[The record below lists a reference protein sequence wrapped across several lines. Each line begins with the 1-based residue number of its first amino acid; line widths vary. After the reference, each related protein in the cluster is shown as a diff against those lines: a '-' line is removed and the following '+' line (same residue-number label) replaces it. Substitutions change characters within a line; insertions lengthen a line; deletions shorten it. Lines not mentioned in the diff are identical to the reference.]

1 MKLSEN
7 LRKEYREILN
17 KNGVAERE
25 FKQLFRD
32 KEPYLKFKVDD
43 DLENVTFYI
52 GYDKS
57 PYMFDLTKIKL
68 DSILKSSAYNNYDT
82 VQVILLAIYCMDRLV
97 GEGRN
102 KIRNMPVKELDK
114 GIGNQVI
121 EYIISRPELLCKIFK
136 KYTGINF
143 EILNVNYDE
152 IPQEVLDKH
161 PWLAEKIFMIFN
173 ENIFFVTPFEKALEY
188 ALKIFDADFIPLKDF
203 QRVSG
208 SLFDLNV
215 LIQIYGYNKLLLT
228 D

>member
-1 MKLSEN
+1 MLLSED

-17 KNGVAERE
+17 ENGLAERE
-25 FKQLFRD
+25 FKRLFRD
-32 KEPYLKFKVDD
+32 KEPFLKFKVDD

-52 GYDKS
+52 GCDTA
-57 PYMFDLTKIKL
+57 PYMFKLTKIKL
-68 DSILKSSAYNNYDT
+68 ESILKSSSYNSYDT

-97 GEGRN
+97 GEERN
-102 KIRNMPVKELDK
+102 KIRNKTTKELDK

-121 EYIISRPELLCKIFK
+121 EYIISIPELLCKVFK
-136 KYTGINF
+136 KYTGISF
-143 EILNVNYDE
+143 DILNVNSDE
-152 IPQEVLDKH
+152 ISKEVLNKH
-161 PWLAEKIFMIFN
+161 PWLAKKIFMIFN
-173 ENIFFVTPFEKALEY
+173 EDIFFVTPFENALEY
-188 ALKIFDADFIPLKDF
+188 ALKIFDADFISLKDF